1 MIYVL
6 YDNDYEVFLG
16 ANYRPESEVLI
27 ETTERTLSA
36 CEDIGVPM
44 TLFCD
49 LPCLWRYRE
58 LGLTLFPDSVDA
70 QLKRAIQKGHDVQT
84 HIHPHWPVTEII
96 HDEQGGSK
104 YNFDP
109 SKFLLGNWIP
119 EGGPPLRLLCADILR
134 RAKAYLEDLLR
145 PVSPSYR
152 CIAYRAGG
160 YGLQPNSKDI
170 LWALRDTGYLID
182 SSVVPGKVA
191 HSKVNHIDYRRVPS
205 EGNYYISPET
215 GLEQASQEGI
225 FEIPLV
231 ALRQGE
237 ARWPIVKTLPQTA
250 MNYLRHETAQKPLG
264 ISIQSTGPVKKAKTL
279 SDLTRFAHR
288 LMQGEWGPL
297 RLSTNASIMV
307 DVTRSYISHH
317 GDGEGDLYLAVTC
330 HSKAV
335 YPAVLEAFKVF
346 HHRLS
351 SIYGKK
357 LKAIT
362 FQEAARNLERGREAG
377 EHTICRLGH

>member
-58 LGLTLFPDSVDA
+58 LGHTQFPDSVDA
-70 QLKRAIQKGHDVQT
+70 QLKRAIMKGHDVQT
-84 HIHPHWPVTEII
+84 HIHPHWLVTEII
-96 HDEQGGSK
+96 HDEQGRSK
-104 YNFDP
+104 YNFDL

-119 EGGPPLRLLCADILR
+119 EGGAALRLFCTDMLR

-191 HSKVNHIDYRRVPS
+191 HSNVNGIDYSRVPS

-215 GLEQASQEGI
+215 GLEQESQEGI

-250 MNYLRHETAQKPLG
+250 MSYLRRETAPQPLG
-264 ISIQSTGPVKKAKTL
+264 ISIQSTDPAKKAKKL
-279 SDLTRFAHR
+279 SELTGFADR
-288 LMQGEWGPL
+288 LVQGEWGPL

-307 DVTRSYISHH
+307 DVTRNYISHH
-317 GDGEGDLYLAVTC
+317 GGGEKDLYLAVTC

-335 YPAVLEAFKVF
+335 HPAVLRAFKVF
-346 HHRLS
+346 HHRLT

-357 LKAIT
+357 LRAIT
-362 FQEAARNLERGREAG
+362 YQEAARNIERR
-377 EHTICRLGH
+377 